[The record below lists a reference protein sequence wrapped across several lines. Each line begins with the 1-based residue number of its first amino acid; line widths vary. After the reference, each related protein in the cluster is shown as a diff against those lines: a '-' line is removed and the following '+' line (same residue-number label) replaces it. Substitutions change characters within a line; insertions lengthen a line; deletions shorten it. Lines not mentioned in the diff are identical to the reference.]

1 MILHIHENIKA
12 ERNIFLP
19 ISSCPG
25 SICSCHTESWLAGSV
40 DNQFDLDLLSS
51 TAELSS
57 KMSSLDMSTEQLF
70 GGWVFLK
77 WDTTYQY
84 SILADGRSN
93 DHFATHLL
101 PWWFNPHCVRVT
113 ATWSLP
119 TSQNWPSRGLSSSF
133 HIEHWRKFIKSAN
146 CGYGIIVIFFLI
158 TFATSKWT
166 L

>member
-1 MILHIHENIKA
+1 MHVIYTFLCSHFMILHIHENIKIWKLYKLKA
-12 ERNIFLP
+12 EKNIFLP

-40 DNQFDLDLLSS
+40 YNQFDLDLLSS

-93 DHFATHLL
+93 DHFASSLTCLFL
-101 PWWFNPHCVRVT
+101 GDLIRTGVRV
-113 ATWSLP
+113 
-119 TSQNWPSRGLSSSF
+119 
-133 HIEHWRKFIKSAN
+133 
-146 CGYGIIVIFFLI
+146 
-158 TFATSKWT
+158 
-166 L
+166 

>member
-1 MILHIHENIKA
+1 MKKFFYQFQAVQAQFVHAIRSPDWLGLLTTNSIWT
-12 ERNIFLP
+12 F
-19 ISSCPG
+19 CPRK
-25 SICSCHTESWLAGSV
+25 SPQKCPVWTCHWAIWQAV
-40 DNQFDLDLLSS
+40 
-51 TAELSS
+51 
-57 KMSSLDMSTEQLF
+57 KM
-70 GGWVFLK
+70 
-77 WDTTYQY
+77 TTYQ

-146 CGYGIIVIFFLI
+146 CGISNFFSDNICDVKMDLVERFKKKKFFLL
-158 TFATSKWT
+158 AY
-166 L
+166 LG

>member
-1 MILHIHENIKA
+1 MHVIYTFLCSHFMILHIHENIKA

-70 GGWVFLK
+70 GGWVLLK
-77 WDTTYQY
+77 WDHLPVLHT
-84 SILADGRSN
+84 GRWAVKWP
-93 DHFATHLL
+93 FCQLTHLL
-101 PWWFNPHCVRVT
+101 VPWWFNPHWGKSIT
-113 ATWSLP
+113 ATWSSLP
-119 TSQNWPSRGLSSSF
+119 TSQNWPSRGLSSPLF
-133 HIEHWRKFIKSAN
+133 PLN
-146 CGYGIIVIFFLI
+146 TG
-158 TFATSKWT
+158 
-166 L
+166 